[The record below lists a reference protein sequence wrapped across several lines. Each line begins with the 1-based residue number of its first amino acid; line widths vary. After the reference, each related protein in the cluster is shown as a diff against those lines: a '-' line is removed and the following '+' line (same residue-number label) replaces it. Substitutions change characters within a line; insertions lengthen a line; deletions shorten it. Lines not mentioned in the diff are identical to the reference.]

1 MGSAARRNLSDTVTS
16 KKKSYKRE
24 TNFLETVMS
33 LGLVMGLVSAIGAPA
48 AGNCRATVD
57 KCVGQSIG
65 AVARPYLVHAAVGAG
80 IGLMVAIAL
89 IELWRWRNGAQ
100 PARAIVPQRQAI
112 PERVR
117 HEVWRRDRG
126 SCVECG
132 SRARLEFDHII
143 PLSRG
148 GSNTVR
154 NIELRCEP
162 CNRRKGA
169 RI

>member
-80 IGLMVAIAL
+80 IGLIVWMAVIGL
-89 IELWRWRNGAQ
+89 CRWTYGPQ
-100 PARAIVPQRQAI
+100 TARP
-112 PERVR
+112 
-117 HEVWRRDRG
+117 
-126 SCVECG
+126 
-132 SRARLEFDHII
+132 
-143 PLSRG
+143 
-148 GSNTVR
+148 
-154 NIELRCEP
+154 
-162 CNRRKGA
+162 
-169 RI
+169 